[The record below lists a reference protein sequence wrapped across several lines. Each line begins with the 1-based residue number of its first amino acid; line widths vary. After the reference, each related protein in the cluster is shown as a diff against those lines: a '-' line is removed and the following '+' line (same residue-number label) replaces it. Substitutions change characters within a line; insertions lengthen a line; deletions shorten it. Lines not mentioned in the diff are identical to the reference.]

1 MTSNRSILLGTFLFS
16 VLIGCSQNGSVP
28 QAMSGSGSSEMFAL
42 ADESQREAPQAEEKA
57 AVSDPVARMIIRNG
71 ELAWKT
77 ADRTATGTRIR
88 AAAQRSGGYLSGEH
102 ETRSE
107 HRIDNY
113 LTVRVPADRFEP
125 LLADVS
131 DGVDHFDTRQI
142 SATDVTDQF
151 VDLDARL
158 RVKKDTETRYREL
171 LSEARNV
178 DEVLKVERELSKL
191 RGDIEAMEGKWNL
204 LKNQAAMS
212 TLTIRYYEITSV
224 SNHFTD
230 RFADSLRL
238 GWLGIVEFVIAIA
251 VMWPMLVIGLCVA
264 LVVRRIISA
273 STARSAV
280 QTESGVA

>member
-1 MTSNRSILLGTFLFS
+1 MTSNRSTLLATFLFS
-16 VLIGCSQNGSVP
+16 VLIGCGQNGSVP
-28 QAMSGSGSSEMFAL
+28 QAMSGAGSSEMFAL
-42 ADESQREAPQAEEKA
+42 ADESQKEAQQAEEKA
-57 AVSDPVARMIIRNG
+57 TGSDPVARMIIRNG
-71 ELAWKT
+71 ELVWKT
-77 ADRTATGTRIR
+77 ADRAATASRIR
-88 AAAQRSGGYLSGEH
+88 AAAQRAGGYLSGEH

-113 LTVRVPADRFEP
+113 LTVRVPADRFES

-131 DGVDHFDTRQI
+131 DGIDHFDTRRI
-142 SATDVTDQF
+142 SAKDVTDQF

-178 DEVLKVERELSKL
+178 DEVLKVEGELNKL

-224 SNHFTD
+224 SNHFID
-230 RFADSLRL
+230 RFTDSLRL
-238 GWLGIVEFVIAIA
+238 GWLGVVEFVIAIA
-251 VMWPMLVIGLCVA
+251 VMWPILVIGLCVA
-264 LVVRRIISA
+264 LVVRRMMSRA
-273 STARSAV
+273 TSQVAV
-280 QTESGVA
+280 HTESRVA